1 MNEQNKKY
9 VFWGLLAILALF
21 LFYLLSSGGLS
32 GDGVRAYRIGE
43 HLERAGEYQQN
54 AIQRLERIENDAD
67 RIQRETGEAADQIGR
82 VEKRIEANQERLA
95 EGERLARRG
104 QEIIQGIRERGKIRT
119 EKTTPPKE

>member
-9 VFWGLLAILALF
+9 AFWGLLAILALF
-21 LFYLLSSGGLS
+21 LFYVLSSGGLS

-43 HLERAGEYQQN
+43 HLNRAGEYQQN

-82 VEKRIEANQERLA
+82 VEERIEANQERLA

-104 QEIIQGIRERGKIRT
+104 QEIIQGIRERGKIQT
-119 EKTTPPKE
+119 EKATPPKE

>member
-1 MNEQNKKY
+1 MNEAVKKY
-9 VFWGLLAILALF
+9 IRITIFSLGALVAYWV
-21 LFYLLSSGGLS
+21 LWVSDLS

-82 VEKRIEANQERLA
+82 VEERIEANQERLA

-104 QEIIQGIRERGKIRT
+104 QEIIQGIRERGKIQT